1 MSARQRLTMAV
12 LLASAASC
20 NPAPED
26 QRTDTMDVQQAIQQ
40 ERENLPVEVTAQLD
54 SGSAAFRT
62 DDYQAALAHYTKAT
76 EIAPDV
82 AAAWFGV
89 YMAQEAL
96 GDADAAREALAKAQA
111 VEPGATLIHPTRND
125 TIR

>member
-1 MSARQRLTMAV
+1 MSATQRLAAV
-12 LLASAASC
+12 VLAASAASC

-26 QRTDTMDVQQAIQQ
+26 QRTDTMDVPQAVRE
-40 ERENLPVEVTAQLD
+40 ERESLPVEVTAQLD
-54 SGSAAFRT
+54 SGSAAFRA

-89 YMAQEAL
+89 YMAHEAL
-96 GDADAAREALAKAQA
+96 GDADAAGEALAKAQA
-111 VEPGATLIHPTRND
+111 VEPGATLIRPGGD

>member
-1 MSARQRLTMAV
+1 MSATQRLAMVV

-26 QRTDTMDVQQAIQQ
+26 QRTDTMDVPQAVRQ
-40 ERENLPVEVTAQLD
+40 ERESLPVEVTAQLD
-54 SGSAAFRT
+54 SGSAAFRA

-89 YMAQEAL
+89 YMAHEAL
-96 GDADAAREALAKAQA
+96 GDADAAREALAKAQE
-111 VEPGATLIHPTRND
+111 VEPGATLIHPTRDD